1 MISPSAGTNNAIRR
15 MRLEPSIRSM
25 TPHPVA
31 DILCLS
37 SPRVTVGGVVLVS
50 SKKCSSEKKCW
61 DPVMCSVLPLS
72 GMAVLDVEDEGGTRM
87 QVGALVEWFES
98 GIVVV
103 FVSMLVCWMIG
114 ELTGWMGSLAVLTG
128 EGDAG
133 GIGDDSIG

>member
-37 SPRVTVGGVVLVS
+37 SPKVTVGGVVFVS
-50 SKKCSSEKKCW
+50 SKKCSSEKRCW

-72 GMAVLDVEDEGGTRM
+72 GMAVLDVEDDGGTRM
-87 QVGALVEWFES
+87 QVGTWVEWFE
-98 GIVVV
+98 VVIV
-103 FVSMLVCWMIG
+103 FVSVAMSVCLLCG
-114 ELTGWMGSLAVLTG
+114 ELTGWMLLVLMLTG

-133 GIGDDSIG
+133 GIDDDSIG